1 MDSGAYDGRSKRDTG
16 ANLMNLDELIE
27 NFSFLDGWEEKYQYV
42 IDLGHALEPLDEKY
56 KTDEWKVKGC
66 QSQVWLVPEF
76 KDGKISFKGDS
87 DAILVK
93 GIIAIVLQIY
103 NNKSAQEIKNIDVA
117 EIFAKIGLE
126 ENLTPSR
133 RNGMM
138 SMIEKIKH
146 YADSVSAQA

>member
-1 MDSGAYDGRSKRDTG
+1 MSIE
-16 ANLMNLDELIE
+16 ELIE
-27 NFSFLDGWEEKYQYV
+27 NFAFFDSWEEKYQYV
-42 IDLGHALEPLDEKY
+42 IDLGRSLEPLAAEY

-76 KDGKISFKGDS
+76 KPHSIHFCGDS

-93 GIIAIVLQIY
+93 GIIAVVLMIF
-103 NNKSAQEIKNIDVA
+103 NDKSPEEIKNVDVA
-117 EIFAKIGLE
+117 KIFAKLGLE

-138 SMIEKIKH
+138 SMVEKIKQ
-146 YADSVSAQA
+146 YASGAE